1 MIGLWPCGGV
11 DGDGTCAEQ
20 DVTEVLGNVVYNGP
34 FNPQYHSEA
43 PTGAPPHQNFS
54 VAVPDTFQSGQVS
67 LGVAHLSL
75 VGVSHNASSCEGL
88 TSWMTQSWSHRRRSL
103 PCTSSRTSH

>member
-20 DVTEVLGNVVYNGP
+20 NVTEVLGNVVYNGP

-75 VGVSHNASSCEGL
+75 VGVSHQCFKL
-88 TSWMTQSWSHRRRSL
+88 
-103 PCTSSRTSH
+103 